1 MLPTSPILNLNLTE
15 ETSPT
20 RTYRAVIVGTEDS
33 PDAVYRSRIKGYADG
48 IEALKQAI
56 YFILSTERYEFIIYS
71 WDYGVELRT
80 LFGKPIPYV
89 KSELKRRI
97 TEALLMDDR
106 INDVN
111 DFKFEKQRGKLHVT
125 FVVDS
130 IYGGIPTDMEVE
142 V

>member
-20 RTYRAVIVGTEDS
+20 RTYRTVIVGNEDS
-33 PDAVYRSRIKGYADG
+33 PNTVYHSRIKGYTNG

-71 WDYGVELRT
+71 WDYGIELRT

-97 TEALLMDDR
+97 TEALTMDDR

-111 DFKFEKQRGKLHVT
+111 DFKFEKQREKLHVT